1 MNNGNLLNSLLGIT
15 SANPGVTKS
24 TAAKA
29 RAESTEKF
37 HQALEQVR
45 PEIAARKPAARKETP
60 VAESANAARPA
71 PKPLARQDAQEKVER
86 SAAQPKTL
94 KDDQRVIAKAESVDH
109 SVDDKHAHEP
119 LEGRSSGEQSAELQD
134 QSLEA
139 AELSAEGQGLVVLED
154 PAIAH
159 EDPVVALDDSV
170 PTPVTT
176 DEVDTEI
183 ESSVSVLS
191 PTPIQPLVMEESANE
206 DDIDVSLAP
215 EKVLVVDPALMPTDK
230 PSQPVAT
237 EADLA
242 VDGDESL
249 LAGIPS
255 TTGQL
260 VASGVTAAAA
270 VDVPSPA
277 VQAATGMLVGQA
289 VLPDGEVSDAEADL
303 LVDADAETSMN
314 TDGGENPDFLLLNSK
329 AALNKLAE
337 STLVAAA
344 QDKAAPAIDVKPA
357 VISATAEAV
366 TRLAEAAQSPAA
378 RAFVVQTGVPVTVGS
393 PQWSQAVGDKVL
405 WLAAQNVSAAEI
417 RLDPPEL
424 GPMQVKVSVNQ
435 DQASVTFSS
444 PHPAVREALD
454 QQLNRLREMFT
465 EQGLNLVNV
474 DVSDKSFTKREQEES
489 AKHQRGG
496 GEDDEDLAPVAVSQT
511 ISMRLVDHYA

>member
-71 PKPLARQDAQEKVER
+71 PKSLARQDAQEKVER

-94 KDDQRVIAKAESVDH
+94 KDDQRVTAKDETVGH
-109 SVDDKHAHEP
+109 SVEDKCANEP
-119 LEGRSSGEQSAELQD
+119 LEGKPTEEQSAELQD
-134 QSLEA
+134 QVPEA
-139 AELSAEGQGLVVLED
+139 DELLAEGQGLVALED
-154 PAIAH
+154 PVI
-159 EDPVVALDDSV
+159 ALDDLV
-170 PTPVTT
+170 PVTPT
-176 DEVDTEI
+176 DTEEVVTAL
-183 ESSVSVLS
+183 ESSVSVLN
-191 PTPIQPLVMEESANE
+191 PAPIQPLVMEESANE
-206 DDIDVSLAP
+206 DKIDLPLTP
-215 EKVLVVDPALMPTDK
+215 ENVLVVDPNLMVANK
-230 PSQPVAT
+230 PSQPLVT
-237 EADLA
+237 ETDLA
-242 VDGDESL
+242 TDSEESL
-249 LAGIPS
+249 PLNISSPS
-255 TTGQL
+255 SQS
-260 VASGVTAAAA
+260 VASGVAAGAA
-270 VDVPSPA
+270 VA
-277 VQAATGMLVGQA
+277 VQSSTVLAATGILSAQA
-289 VLPDGEVSDAEADL
+289 TNPDVEVSDAEADL
-303 LVDADAETSMN
+303 LAATDAEISMN
-314 TDGGENPDFLLLNSK
+314 ADTGENPDFLLLNSK
-329 AALNKLAE
+329 TALNKLAE
-337 STLVAAA
+337 STMAAA
-344 QDKAAPAIDVKPA
+344 ILDKAAPAVDVKPA
-357 VISATAEAV
+357 VVSAAAEAM
-366 TRLAEAAQSPAA
+366 TRLTEAQSPAA

-454 QQLNRLREMFT
+454 QQLNRLREMFA

-489 AKHQRGG
+489 AKHHRSG
-496 GEDDEDLAPVAVSQT
+496 GEEDEELAPVGVSQA